1 MPGGLHPPPTVLLQW
16 TELAS
21 DPHPQS
27 SAGRH
32 GIVAMS
38 CVLTVLAI
46 LVVMARLRARW
57 LRKNFDWDDGLLLV
71 AMVRIFIFLI
81 CFEAVLQM
89 RSGEGKARLWILC

>member
-1 MPGGLHPPPTVLLQW
+1 MPGGLHPPPSVILEW

-21 DPHPQS
+21 QPHSQH

-71 AMVRIFIFLI
+71 AMVCLSSLRKNVM
-81 CFEAVLQM
+81 CEVV
-89 RSGEGKARLWILC
+89 GGVVV

>member
-1 MPGGLHPPPTVLLQW
+1 MPGGLHPPPSVLLEW
-16 TELAS
+16 AELAS
-21 DPHPQS
+21 QPHQQS

-57 LRKNFDWDDGLLLV
+57 LRKNFDWDDALLLV
-71 AMVRIFIFLI
+71 AMVSLDRLFLVWRGWS
-81 CFEAVLQM
+81 AVQT
-89 RSGEGKARLWILC
+89 RV

>member
-1 MPGGLHPPPTVLLQW
+1 MPGGLHPPPYVLLEWAQ
-16 TELAS
+16 LAS
-21 DPHPQS
+21 QPHPQS

-57 LRKNFDWDDGLLLV
+57 LRKNFDWDDALLLV
-71 AMVRIFIFLI
+71 AMVSLH
-81 CFEAVLQM
+81 CLSLVVESVV
-89 RSGEGKARLWILC
+89 